1 MRALADI
8 FADACRRVGWIIG
21 QNSPHLVMQTFEM
34 RRLKSYGFGEVL
46 LGDVLMFMSVFSFV
60 VAAAGED

>member
-1 MRALADI
+1 
-8 FADACRRVGWIIG
+8 
-21 QNSPHLVMQTFEM
+21 MQTYEV
-34 RRLKSYGFGEVL
+34 RRSKFYGFGEVL

>member
-1 MRALADI
+1 MRAAGSAGYQGKI
-8 FADACRRVGWIIG
+8 RRT
-21 QNSPHLVMQTFEM
+21 SFMQTFEM
-34 RRLKSYGFGEVL
+34 QRLKSYGFGEVL